1 VPLLIKKIVHPEQV
15 PHILRSFDAA
25 IKEIRALLRM
35 TMVRRAP
42 KDDQIQNYIW
52 ETALD
57 YKIASFDSG

>member
-1 VPLLIKKIVHPEQV
+1 
-15 PHILRSFDAA
+15 LRSFDAA